1 MPHKRQQLKTKL
13 LGSLTALIRERSDTA
28 DNTPVFDFI
37 ERFYKA
43 SPVEELQERSTE
55 NLYGA
60 TLSCFAWLQTW
71 NGERRK
77 LRVFNPSIETHGW
90 HCNHSVIQLVH
101 HNMPFIVDSVRME
114 LNRRAHGIHVVHSS
128 VLSVDAPATDAK
140 NSSSKKNLDINLLY
154 IEIDRTTDTKTLKEI
169 TEGLNEVL
177 DDLCAAVDDYP
188 LMVEQ
193 AQLLAKALAARQDD
207 ESKEAGELLQWMCRD
222 HFTFLGFDKVDYK
235 RTKDGVKVERDLGT
249 ELGIMR
255 LYAPKGPKLLRTL
268 SADEAEFRT
277 SNIPLFFAK
286 DYHRSRVHRPAYQD
300 MVVVKHFDKK
310 GVAVGEYRFVGL
322 YTSPV
327 YVEAPWNI
335 PVVRKRLESI
345 VNQSGFA
352 KGGYAHKTLQQ
363 TFVEMPRD
371 ELMLSND
378 DELFINVMGIFN
390 LQERRKVRLIHR
402 RDISGNF
409 NNFLYYVPRDIFNT
423 QLRAQVQELLCD
435 RLGVQDSEFTSY
447 YSESV
452 LTRVYFVL
460 PCRDGGFN
468 DFDPVA
474 LEEEVAALSRSWDD
488 ELGHALL
495 EFYGEERGSRLSSR
509 YRQAFPAAYRE
520 HFKAGSAAADIEYL
534 EQLHQGRPIALSFY
548 RQIEQ
553 SRDLLR
559 FKLFAPN
566 TALILSDVIPILENL
581 GMRVLGEHP
590 YRVRLESG
598 DRYWI
603 HDFSLEYQS
612 GDAVDLDAVKEL
624 FQDAFENIWHQQADS
639 DSFNRLVIGA
649 HLNWREVAMLRAY
662 ARYNQQIR
670 FGFSQQYIA
679 STLAR
684 HLQITRL
691 LVALFRAQFEPER
704 QQSDKVKA
712 LTIRLVNSIQEGL
725 EKVENLNDDKILR
738 RYLDLIKATLRTN
751 FFRTNAQGELRSY
764 FAFKF
769 APGLIEQMPLP
780 RPAFEVF
787 VYSPQVEGVHLRG
800 GKVARGGLRWSDR
813 FEDYRTEVLGLVKAQ
828 QVKNAVIVPVGAKG
842 GFVAKTIPTDA
853 SRDEIQRLGVAAY
866 QTFIRALLDI
876 TDNLQGGE
884 VIPPDS
890 VVRLDEDDPYLVVAA
905 DKGTATFSDI
915 ANQIAQEYNFWLGD
929 AFASGGSQGY
939 DHKKMGITARGAW
952 ESVKLQFRERG
963 IDIQNEPFTVVGIG
977 DMSGDVFGNGML
989 LSEQIKLQAA
999 FNHLHIFIDPTPD
1012 PAASFAERKRLFELP
1027 RSSWSDYESKL
1038 ISTGG
1043 GIFSRASKSI
1053 EISPQM
1059 KAAFKIEADRLSPT
1073 ELISALLRA
1082 PVDLIWNGG
1091 IGTYVKASSESHAD
1105 VGDKANDNLRV
1116 DACDLQAKVL
1126 GEGGNLGLTQ
1136 RARIEFSLNGGA
1148 CNTDFIDNAGG
1159 VDCSDH
1165 EVNIKIALQ
1174 SVVQAGDL
1182 TEKQRNKLLADMT
1195 DSVANLVLSNNYK
1208 QALALALAE
1217 YQLPQQNDDYPILIK
1232 QLERS
1237 AKLNRALEF
1246 IPQDEALVERAHAG
1260 AILTRPELAVLIS
1273 YVKGELKE
1281 RLNDPSIYSDSYVAR
1296 TLFAGFPN
1304 ALTERFPDAISDHQL
1319 RAEIIATHLGNA
1331 LVNQMGIPF
1340 MMRVGQ
1346 ATGRSSADIALA
1358 WVAARDIFEID
1369 KFWSA
1374 LESLDNQVPADKL
1387 MDMMSDIQR
1396 LMRRVCVWLLR
1407 QYTQLPSPA
1416 DLVERFSKP
1425 VSLLRT
1431 QLEDHL
1437 SGAPK
1442 DMWTERNQLLIDQG
1456 VPAELAREAAS
1467 LDSYF
1472 ALLDISLIAEQ
1483 NENKLDIVCNTY
1495 FAISDLLALN
1505 WLEDQIKG
1513 LEASTRWQV
1522 QAREVFRED
1531 LNRQQHLLAG
1541 NALRLKAAG
1550 DDTEASAVE
1559 IWAQMNGAMLTRWK
1573 NLTNEMQSNQGIDS
1587 AILTV
1592 AMRELQAFNHTDP
1605 T

>member
-1 MPHKRQQLKTKL
+1 MPHKRQQLKAKL
-13 LGSLTALIRERSDTA
+13 LGSLNSLIRDRSDST
-28 DNTPVFDFI
+28 NNQPLFDFV
-37 ERFYKA
+37 ENFYRA
-43 SPVEELQERSTE
+43 SPVEELAERSTE
-55 NLYGA
+55 NIYGS
-60 TLSCFAWLQTW
+60 TLSCFAWLQSW
-71 NGERRK
+71 SGERRK

-101 HNMPFIVDSVRME
+101 HNMPFIVDSIRME

-128 VLSVDAPATDAK
+128 VLSAQAVSTMSSA
-140 NSSSKKNLDINLLY
+140 SSSASELNLLY
-154 IEIDRTTDTKTLKEI
+154 IEIDRTTDIKSLKEI
-169 TEGLNEVL
+169 SDGLNEVL

-188 LMVEQ
+188 LMVEK
-193 AQLLAKALAARQDD
+193 AQSLAKELAKRKD
-207 ESKEAGELLQWMCRD
+207 EDSIEAGELLKWMCQD

-235 RTKDGVKVERDLGT
+235 RTKGSIKVERDSST

-268 SADEAEFRT
+268 TQEEAKFRT
-277 SNIPLFFAK
+277 STVPLFFAK

-300 MVVVKHFDKK
+300 MVVVKNFNEK
-310 GVAVGEYRFVGL
+310 GEVIGEYRFVGL

-335 PVVRKRLESI
+335 PVVRKRITSI
-345 VNQSGFA
+345 VEQSGFA
-352 KGGYAHKTLQQ
+352 RGGYAYKTLQQ
-363 TFVEMPRD
+363 TFIEMPRD

-390 LQERRKVRLIHR
+390 LQERRKVRLLHR

-409 NNFLYYVPRDIFNT
+409 ISFLYYVPRDIFNT
-423 QLRAQVQELLCD
+423 QLRAQVQALLCD
-435 RLGVQDSEFTSY
+435 RLGVEDSEFTSY

-460 PCRDGGFN
+460 PSRDGRFN
-468 DFDPVA
+468 EFDPVV
-474 LEEEVAALSRSWDD
+474 LEEEVSALSRSWDD
-488 ELGHALL
+488 ELSHALL
-495 EFYGEERGSRLSSR
+495 DSYGEERGSRLSGL
-509 YRQAFPAAYRE
+509 YRGAFPAAYRE
-520 HFKAGSAAADIEYL
+520 HFKAGSAAADIQYL
-534 EQLHQGRPIALSFY
+534 ESLQRGRPIALSFY

-553 SRDLLR
+553 AGDLLR

-566 TALILSDVIPILENL
+566 SALILSDVIPILENL

-590 YRVRLESG
+590 YRIRLESG
-598 DRYWI
+598 ERFWI

-612 GDAVDLDAVKEL
+612 NDAVDLDAVKDL
-624 FQDAFENIWHQQADS
+624 FQNAFENIWHQHAES

-704 QQSDKVKA
+704 QQSEKVKA
-712 LTIRLVNSIQEGL
+712 LSTRLINSIQEGL
-725 EKVENLNDDKILR
+725 DKVENLNDDKILR
-738 RYLDLIKATLRTN
+738 RYLELIKATLRTN
-751 FFRTNAQGELRSY
+751 FFRTDEKGELRSY

-769 APGLIEQMPLP
+769 APRLIEHMPLP

-842 GFVAKTIPTDA
+842 GFVAKTIPEDA
-853 SRDEIQRLGVAAY
+853 SRDDIQRLGIAAY

-876 TDNLQGGE
+876 TDNLVLGE
-884 VIPPDS
+884 LIPPEL

-915 ANQIAQEYNFWLGD
+915 ANQIASEYNFWLGD

-963 IDIQNEPFTVVGIG
+963 VNIQTEPFSVVGIG

-999 FNHLHIFIDPTPD
+999 FNHLHIFIDPDPD
-1012 PAASFAERKRLFELP
+1012 TAASYAERKRLFDLP
-1027 RSSWSDYESKL
+1027 RSSWSDYEAKL
-1038 ISTGG
+1038 ISAGG
-1043 GIFSRASKSI
+1043 GVFSRASKSI
-1053 EISPQM
+1053 EISEQM
-1059 KAAFKIEADRLSPT
+1059 KSAFQIDAERLSPT

-1091 IGTYVKASSESHAD
+1091 IGTYVKSSGESHAD
-1105 VGDKANDNLRV
+1105 VGDKANDSLRV
-1116 DACDLQAKVL
+1116 DACDLRAKVL

-1136 RARIEFSLNGGA
+1136 RARIEYSLQGGA

-1159 VDCSDH
+1159 VDCSDN

-1182 TEKQRNKLLADMT
+1182 TEKQRNKLLSDMT

-1217 YQLPQQNDDYPILIK
+1217 YQLPQQNDDYPALIR
-1232 QLERS
+1232 QLEQT
-1237 AKLNRALEF
+1237 AKLNRSLEF
-1246 IPQDEALVERAHAG
+1246 IPQDDELNERAKRG

-1281 RLNDPSIYSDSYVAR
+1281 RLNAPGIYADDYVSR
-1296 TLFAGFPN
+1296 TLFEGFPLG
-1304 ALTERFPDAISDHQL
+1304 LTERFPEAVADHQL

-1331 LVNQMGIPF
+1331 LVNQMGIAF

-1346 ATGRSSADIALA
+1346 ATGRPVVDIARA
-1358 WVAARDIFEID
+1358 WVAARDIFELD
-1369 KFWSA
+1369 SFWSA
-1374 LESLDNQVPADKL
+1374 LEALDNQVPADKL
-1387 MDMMSDIQR
+1387 MEVMSDIQR
-1396 LMRRVCVWLLR
+1396 LMRRVCVWILR
-1407 QYTQLPSPA
+1407 QYTLLPSPA
-1416 DLVERFSKP
+1416 LLVDRFRTP
-1425 VSLLRT
+1425 VKNLRAA
-1431 QLEDHL
+1431 LEEHL

-1442 DMWTERNQLLIDQG
+1442 DNWIERNQLLVDQG
-1456 VPAELAREAAS
+1456 LPIELAREAAS

-1483 NENKLDIVCNTY
+1483 SENSLDAVCNTY
-1495 FAISDLLALN
+1495 FAISDRLSLS

-1513 LEASTRWQV
+1513 LEASSRWQM

-1531 LNRQQHLLAG
+1531 LNRQQHMLARS
-1541 NALRLKAAG
+1541 ALELKTAS
-1550 DDTEASAVE
+1550 DTDELTAVD
-1559 IWAQMNGAMLTRWK
+1559 IWI
-1573 NLTNEMQSNQGIDS
+1573 QSNEALLSRWQRLTTELQSSSSIDS

-1605 T
+1605 I